1 MACCEVF
8 ANQLA
13 SHLLSELSTCG
24 YGWSLSAA
32 VSVARKLGSL
42 ASWSCLAVDFSGD
55 DDGSWLFLR
64 FGPGVSGLDFF
75 CTKRGRWSFFLWL
88 INQPPLTYPPPQKF
102 EIRPC

>member
-32 VSVARKLGSL
+32 VSVARKLGS
-42 ASWSCLAVDFSGD
+42 SFRRCLAVDFSGD

-75 CTKRGRWSFFLWL
+75 WYQKGSLVILLWL
-88 INQPPLTYPPPQKF
+88 INQPALTYPPLRNLK
-102 EIRPC
+102 

>member
-32 VSVARKLGSL
+32 TSVARKLGSL
-42 ASWSCLAVDFSGD
+42 ASWSCLLLIFQVMMMAAGCFS
-55 DDGSWLFLR
+55 
-64 FGPGVSGLDFF
+64 VLDLEFQAWIF
-75 CTKRGRWSFFLWL
+75 
-88 INQPPLTYPPPQKF
+88 
-102 EIRPC
+102 